1 MQQVLQNGRGPRD
14 FPDFYLTNRGSCGMM
29 PPEINK
35 RIALIETVG
44 FHGTSKRAG
53 GSESPAQVSDF

>member
-1 MQQVLQNGRGPRD
+1 MAEGRGIFRI
-14 FPDFYLTNRGSCGMM
+14 FYLTNRSSCGMM
-29 PPEINK
+29 PAEINK

-53 GSESPAQVSDF
+53 DSESPAQVNDF